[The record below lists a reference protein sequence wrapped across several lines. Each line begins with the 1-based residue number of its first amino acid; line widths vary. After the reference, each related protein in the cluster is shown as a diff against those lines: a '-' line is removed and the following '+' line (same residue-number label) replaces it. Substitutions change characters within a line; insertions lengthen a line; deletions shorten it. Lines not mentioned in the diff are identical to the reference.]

1 MSALFGLAWSA
12 VVGSFWGRVV
22 GACMLGLVAL
32 KTYGWTQQ
40 REGARKAVAKI
51 EKATDNAA
59 KAGKRAA
66 NRSADPSVRGVI
78 DPSTRH
84 D

>member
-12 VVGSFWGRVV
+12 VVGSFWGRIV
-22 GACMLGLVAL
+22 GACLVGLVAL
-32 KTYGWTQQ
+32 KGYGWTQQ
-40 REGARKAVAKI
+40 RVGASKAVAQI

-66 NRSADPSVRGVI
+66 ARSQSAGVRAPVDPT
-78 DPSTRH
+78 TRN

>member
-1 MSALFGLAWSA
+1 MIALNLVWSA
-12 VVGSFWGRVV
+12 VVGSFWGRIV
-22 GACMLGLVAL
+22 GAVLVGLVAL

-40 REGARKAVAKI
+40 RVGAEKAVAKI
-51 EKATDNAA
+51 EKVNTNAA

-66 NRSADPSVRGVI
+66 DRATDPSVRGQL
-78 DPSTRH
+78 DPSTRN

>member
-12 VVGSFWGRVV
+12 VVGSFWGRIF
-22 GACMLGLVAL
+22 GACLVGLVAL
-32 KTYGWTQQ
+32 KGYGWTQQ
-40 REGARKAVAKI
+40 KVGAEKATAKI

-66 NRSADPSVRGVI
+66 NRSADPSVRGKL
-78 DPSTRH
+78 DPTTRH